1 MVFIIDMYH
10 LQKLSQDENLL
21 QLVTDCIKTV
31 FMDPK
36 IRKVF
41 FDGKKDL
48 EALHYLMG
56 FGIQNFVDVQIGHMA
71 FTQLKEFHKNKK
83 MNEVKNVVTP
93 GLNDV
98 LSKHEVTHGI
108 NTLKTKFKVKIF
120 NF

>member
-1 MVFIIDMYH
+1 M
-10 LQKLSQDENLL
+10 N
-21 QLVTDCIKTV
+21 
-31 FMDPK
+31 PA

-56 FGIQNFVDVQIGHMA
+56 FGVQNFVDVQVGHMA
-71 FTQLKEFHKNKK
+71 YTQLKEFQKNKK
-83 MNEVKNVVTP
+83 LSEVKHVVTP

-108 NTLKTKFKVKIF
+108 NTLKDKFKVRLF
-120 NF
+120 HCYL